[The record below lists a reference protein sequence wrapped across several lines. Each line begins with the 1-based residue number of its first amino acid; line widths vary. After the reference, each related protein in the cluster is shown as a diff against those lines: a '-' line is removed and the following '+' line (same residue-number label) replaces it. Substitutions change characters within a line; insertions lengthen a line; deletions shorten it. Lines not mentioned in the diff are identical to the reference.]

1 MRTFPA
7 TLLRPTASDQVSAL
21 LGEGVALCGGTDLLV
36 QRRAGREV
44 DALVDLSGLPDAP
57 APVVATDG
65 EHGPS
70 LVLSALAPLSA
81 LATGL
86 EDRFGSLTD
95 AIAIFASEQ
104 IRNRATLGGNLATGS
119 PAADTVPPLLAAGAR
134 VVLRRGSD
142 RRTVPLA
149 AFLLGPRRVDLAAGE
164 WIELLEVP
172 TPPSTS
178 GFRKVGGR
186 LSLAI
191 SFVNLAWQW
200 RVVDGHLHDVRL
212 AMGSV
217 APTVV
222 RLTAAE
228 RVLTGA
234 PVHPGP
240 ELISAAAVAVAE
252 DISPIDDLRASA
264 AYRRRAARGLL
275 RELLLGAEHRAA
287 LCGQEKVNPT

>member
-1 MRTFPA
+1 MRTFPV
-7 TLLRPTASDQVSAL
+7 TLLRPEASDRVSDL
-21 LGEGVALCGGTDLLV
+21 LREATALCGGTDLLV
-36 QRRAGREV
+36 QRRAGSEV
-44 DALVDLSGLPDAP
+44 DSLVDLSGLPDAP
-57 APVVATDG
+57 APVTTDPG
-65 EHGPS
+65 DGA
-70 LVLSALAPLSA
+70 LVLSALAPLSV
-81 LATGL
+81 LADGL
-86 EDRFGSLTD
+86 GDRFGSLTD
-95 AIAIFASEQ
+95 AIAVFASQQ

-119 PAADTVPPLLAAGAR
+119 PAADTVPPLLAADAR
-134 VVLRRGSD
+134 VVLRHRAD

-149 AFLLGPRRVDLAAGE
+149 DFLLGPRRVDLAAGE
-164 WIELLEVP
+164 WIETLRVP
-172 TPPSTS
+172 TPPPTS

-228 RVLTGA
+228 RVLAGA
-234 PVHPGP
+234 PASPPP
-240 ELISAAAVAVAE
+240 ELITAAADAVAA

-287 LCGQEKVNPT
+287 RSGQEKENPT

>member
-1 MRTFPA
+1 M
-7 TLLRPTASDQVSAL
+7 SDL
-21 LGEGVALCGGTDLLV
+21 LGDAVALCGGTDLLV
-36 QRRAGREV
+36 QRRGGRAV
-44 DALVDLSGLPDAP
+44 DTLVDLSGLPDAP
-57 APVVATDG
+57 APVAVTDSG
-65 EHGPS
+65 DGS
-70 LVLSALAPLSA
+70 VLVLSALAPLSA
-81 LATGL
+81 LAAGL
-86 EDRFGSLTD
+86 GHRFGSLTD
-95 AIAIFASEQ
+95 AIAVFASEQ

-134 VVLRRGSD
+134 VVLRHGSD

-149 AFLLGPRRVDLAAGE
+149 DFLLGPRRVDLTAGE

-172 TPPSTS
+172 SAPATS

-200 RVVDGHLHDVRL
+200 HVVDGHLHDVRL

-234 PVHPGP
+234 PAHPEP
-240 ELISAAAVAVAE
+240 ELITAAVAAVAE

-275 RELLLGAEHRAA
+275 RELLLGADHRAVPR
-287 LCGQEKVNPT
+287 GQEKVNPT